1 VFIEESYMNDVAV
14 KVNRSAMDGR
24 SAVDARGQQK
34 VTGPSKENPP
44 AQEPVQAVTRERVS
58 AVVEQID
65 TYLKGS
71 RRELQFQVDEESGQV
86 VVRVR
91 DAATGDV
98 IRQIPGEEAL
108 RMARALQEKT
118 PVLLDLIV

>member
-1 VFIEESYMNDVAV
+1 MSDVTV
-14 KVNRSAMDGR
+14 KASRSAMDGR
-24 SAVDARGQQK
+24 SAVDALGHQK
-34 VTGPSKENPP
+34 VTGPSKENAP
-44 AQEPVQAVTRERVS
+44 AEEPVQAVTRERVS

-65 TYLKGS
+65 TYLKDS

-98 IRQIPGEEAL
+98 IRQIPGEDAL

>member
-1 VFIEESYMNDVAV
+1 MSDVTV
-14 KVNRSAMDGR
+14 KVNLSAMDGR
-24 SAVDARGQQK
+24 SAIDARSQQK
-34 VTGPSKENPP
+34 ASGASKENPP
-44 AQEPVQAVTRERVS
+44 AEEPVPPVTRESVS

-71 RRELQFQVDEESGQV
+71 RRELQFQVDDESGQV
-86 VVRVR
+86 IVRVR

>member
-1 VFIEESYMNDVAV
+1 MSDVAV
-14 KVNRSAMDGR
+14 KGNRSAMDAR
-24 SAVDARGQQK
+24 SIVDARGQQK
-34 VTGPSKENPP
+34 LTGPSSENRP
-44 AQEPVQAVTRERVS
+44 AEEPVQAVTRERVS

-86 VVRVR
+86 IVRVR

>member
-1 VFIEESYMNDVAV
+1 MSDVTV
-14 KVNRSAMDGR
+14 KANRSAMDGR
-24 SAVDARGQQK
+24 SAVDARGQQR
-34 VTGPSKENPP
+34 VAGSSKENRP
-44 AQEPVQAVTRERVS
+44 AEEPVQVVTRERVS

-65 TYLKGS
+65 TYLKDS

-86 VVRVR
+86 IVRVR